1 MLLPWGKGA
10 AVAYWWVNHKQTR
23 NHEVRGG
30 YLWSPIRNAN
40 GARNQSYDNM
50 ALVQPGDIV
59 FSYAGGHVGAIGQVV
74 ESATVS
80 PKPTEFGAVGDYWSN
95 EGWLVDVQFS
105 TAPKPIR
112 PRDHID
118 AIRPHLPAI
127 HSPIQANGN
136 GNQGIYL
143 AAIPDELGHLLVAL
157 LRMEADPVFASP
169 LPEIPVPD
177 ESLLSDLHEIE
188 AFVAVPETQRIQ
200 LSRARVGQ
208 GLFRK
213 QVMLLDPRCRV
224 TGVDD
229 PRLLIASHIKPWRDS
244 SNEERLN
251 GNNGIMLSPHIDA
264 LFDAHLISFE
274 DDGGM
279 LVHPTLP
286 EDVLNRWSLRRDTR
300 VERFQPGQTRFLDHH
315 RHLFAGLAA

>member
-1 MLLPWGKGA
+1 MA
-10 AVAYWWVNHKQTR
+10 FWWVNHKQTR

-50 ALVQPGDIV
+50 GLVQPGDIV
-59 FSYAGGHVGAIGQVV
+59 FSYADGHIGAIGQIVD
-74 ESATVS
+74 SATTS
-80 PKPTEFGAVGDYWSN
+80 PKPTEFGTIGDYWAN

-105 TAPKPIR
+105 AASSPIR
-112 PRDHID
+112 PKDHMD
-118 AIRPHLPAI
+118 AIRRHLPTI
-127 HSPIQANGN
+127 YSPLQANGN

-143 AAIPDELGHLLVAL
+143 AAISDELGELLITL
-157 LRMEADPVFASP
+157 LRMETDPVFAAP

-177 ESLLSDLHEIE
+177 ESLLSDLSQIE
-188 AFVAVPETQRIQ
+188 NTASIPETQRIQ
-200 LSRARVGQ
+200 LAKARIGQ

-213 QVMLLDPRCRV
+213 RVMLVDPRCRV
-224 TGVDD
+224 TGVED
-229 PRLLIASHIKPWRDS
+229 PRLLIASHIKPWKSS
-244 SNEERLN
+244 SNEERIN
-251 GNNGIMLSPHIDA
+251 GYNGIMLSPHIDA

-286 EDVLNRWSLRRDTR
+286 EDVLNRWALRRDTK
-300 VERFQPGQTRFLDHH
+300 VEKFQPAQAKFLDHH
-315 RHLFAGLAA
+315 RHIYAGLAP

>member
-1 MLLPWGKGA
+1 MA
-10 AVAYWWVNHKQTR
+10 FWWVNHKQTR

-40 GARNQSYDNM
+40 GRRNQSYDNM
-50 ALVQPGDIV
+50 ALAQPGDIV
-59 FSYAGGHVGAIGQVV
+59 FSYADGRIGAIGKIVAPA
-74 ESATVS
+74 SLS

-105 TAPKPIR
+105 EASQSIR
-112 PRDHID
+112 PRDHINS
-118 AIRPHLPAI
+118 IEPLLPAI
-127 HSPIQANGN
+127 YSPIQANGN

-143 AAIPDELGHLLVAL
+143 AAISDALGELLIRL
-157 LRMEADPVFASP
+157 LRMEADPVFAAP

-177 ESLLSDLHEIE
+177 ESLLADLHEIE
-188 AFVAVPETQRIQ
+188 GAVQIPETQRLQ
-200 LSRARVGQ
+200 LSKARVGQ

-213 QVMLLDPRCRV
+213 QVMLLGATCRV
-224 TGVDD
+224 TGVRD
-229 PRLLIASHIKPWRDS
+229 PRLLIASHIKPWKDS

-264 LFDAHLISFE
+264 LFDAHLISFG
-274 DDGGM
+274 DGGEM

-286 EDVLNRWSLRRDTR
+286 DEVLNRWSLPRDTR
-300 VERFQPGQTRFLDHH
+300 IERFLPKQAKFLDHH
-315 RHLFAGLAA
+315 RHVFGGLPV